1 MTSRAPS
8 RVAAIVA
15 KLSTW
20 ASSGRTQAT
29 GTPERET
36 IADIFAP
43 VRELKSVSSFR
54 SASTATGT
62 RLPPNRRAMRH
73 TLFSCCSGKLFPLK
87 RLPVVQDAVVPVLLR
102 GPFQPAED
110 RELVSALLALVVL
123 VEVPAGDVESVPL
136 DRDRAASWTIRV
148 LERMARDVPD
158 VDVLQAF
165 LLRDGAVL
173 LERLDGCPR
182 ELHHLVVRVE
192 PQEVDRGV
200 GAEVVVDPF
209 RQFPGGVE
217 VVAHL
222 RDDQVRDLDVDLLR
236 VSGVEERLEDRI
248 RVRDVDVLPDEVR
261 LAGSFE
267 VYRDAVEELRHFGDG
282 LRGVVTVRH
291 EDVQQ
296 ACLASHHSDVSCEF
310 DEDGRLVV
318 GVREALTSL
327 LQGHAD
333 DVLWLDLND
342 FDLAALGDVC
352 VLAVPAKPVTARRC
366 NAEDLR
372 SGTVVC
378 HGFLFDRVHVARDHP
393 AVHVQPELALVHAAN
408 PAQADLAFA
417 DLAIAGARRAHDLV
431 RALDRLPELGDL
443 PRRLARRFPD
453 IEDFRFRNHVLRY
466 TGPIGLKH
474 FAL

>member
-15 KLSTW
+15 KLSTC

-62 RLPPNRRAMRH
+62 RLPPNRPAMRP
-73 TLFSCCSGKLFPLK
+73 TLFSCCQGELSREKT
-87 RLPVVQDAVVPVLLR
+87 LPVVQDAVVPVFLR
-102 GPFQPAED
+102 GPLESAED
-110 RELVSALLALVVL
+110 CELVSALLALVVL

-136 DRDRAASWTIRV
+136 DRDRAAARAIRV
-148 LERMARDVPD
+148 LQRMARDVPN
-158 VDVLQAF
+158 VDVLQAL

-173 LERLDGCPR
+173 LERLDGSPG

-192 PQEVDRGV
+192 PQEVDWRV
-200 GAEVVVDPF
+200 GAEVVVDPL

-217 VVAHL
+217 VVADL

-248 RVRDVDVLPDEVR
+248 RIGDVDVLPDEVR
-261 LAGSFE
+261 LAGSLE
-267 VYRDAVEELRHFGDG
+267 VDRDAVEELRHFGDG
-282 LRGVVTVRH
+282 LRRVVAVRH

-296 ACLASHHSDVSCEF
+296 ACLASHHSDVPREF

-318 GVREALTSL
+318 GVREALATL

-333 DVLWLDLND
+333 DVLRLDLN
-342 FDLAALGDVC
+342 
-352 VLAVPAKPVTARRC
+352 
-366 NAEDLR
+366 
-372 SGTVVC
+372 
-378 HGFLFDRVHVARDHP
+378 
-393 AVHVQPELALVHAAN
+393 
-408 PAQADLAFA
+408 
-417 DLAIAGARRAHDLV
+417 
-431 RALDRLPELGDL
+431 ALDLP
-443 PRRLARRFPD
+443 
-453 IEDFRFRNHVLRY
+453 
-466 TGPIGLKH
+466 
-474 FAL
+474 